1 MTYASDTQD
10 LLDQRVKTTGWQIA
24 QTVALGLMA
33 ACLALFGQA
42 CLARARPL
50 FPFIDQ
56 NYAAWQSGYTLALL
70 AIGVVWVVAMLQK
83 ISFFQDC
90 VQRLRIQQRLDEQY
104 AVRAQKAEAARLE
117 KQAAHAEAVVAKA
130 LPLAARPDKTA
141 RSNKFD
147 Y

>member
-1 MTYASDTQD
+1 MTYASDTQE

-42 CLARARPL
+42 CLARARPI

-56 NYAAWQSGYTLALL
+56 NYAAWQSGYTLVLL
-70 AIGVVWVVAMLQK
+70 LIGVVWVVAMLQR

-90 VQRLRIQQRLDEQY
+90 LQRLRIQQRLDEQY
-104 AVRAQKAEAARLE
+104 AIRAQKTEEARLA
-117 KQAAHAEAVVAKA
+117 KQAAHAAAAVAKA
-130 LPLAARPDKTA
+130 LPQAARPDKAA
-141 RSNKFD
+141 RSGKFD